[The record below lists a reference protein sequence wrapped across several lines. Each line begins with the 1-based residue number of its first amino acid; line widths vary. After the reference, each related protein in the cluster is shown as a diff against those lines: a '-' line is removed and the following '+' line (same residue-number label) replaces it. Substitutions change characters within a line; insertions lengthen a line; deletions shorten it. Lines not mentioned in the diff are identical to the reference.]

1 MKFGAPLR
9 ITFLTAVLSGAL
21 VVIQRFNSPGIELEI
36 SKTFQSD
43 PPLPVTVLVGPG
55 KELAI
60 VEGQAK
66 PGERVLLVFAGTC
79 SSCSLNQFNFEAAAA
94 DLKEGETLGL
104 VFTSDSKQIKAFF
117 RNLKPEV
124 RTKTLVFQDLEERVS
139 KRLSAYFPYRMALAT
154 YQSDAMTVS
163 RLFKEGETFGGFQ

>member
-21 VVIQRFNSPGIELEI
+21 VIVQRLNAPGIELEI
-36 SKTFQSD
+36 SKSFQAD
-43 PPLPVTVLVGPG
+43 PPLPTTISAGSG
-55 KELAI
+55 KEMAI
-60 VEGQAK
+60 IEGDVK
-66 PGERVLLVFAGTC
+66 PGNRVLLVFAGTC

-117 RNLKPEV
+117 KNLKPAV
-124 RTKTLVFQDLEERVS
+124 RSKTVVFQDMEERVS
-139 KRLSAYFPYRMALAT
+139 KRLNAYFPYRLALAT
-154 YQSDAMTVS
+154 YNAESLTVS
-163 RLFKEGETFGGFQ
+163 RLFKEGEVFGGFQ